1 MKVILVDDE
10 KAALVILK
18 HKLMLLHSANI
29 EILAECN
36 NAEDAISAINTLKPD
51 LVFLDIEMPNLSGF
65 DILAKLQNTDF
76 HVIFATAHEEF
87 VLQALRVNA
96 IDYLLKPVDE
106 DDLAL
111 AIDKVEKKMKSSKE
125 PTDTISKLL
134 GFLRT
139 TKAKLQVPTAEGTYF
154 IPYEEII
161 RIEADGSYSHIF
173 AKDRKKITTSKPIG
187 EFDFL
192 DNNENEFMKV
202 HKSTIINLNMVTKY
216 KRGDGGIAIMIDNVE
231 VDIARRRKDD
241 FLKRLEI
248 KD

>member
-18 HKLMLLHSANI
+18 HKLLSQQASKI

-36 NAEDAISAINTLKPD
+36 NAEDAIVAINSMKPD

-65 DILAKLQNTDF
+65 DILSKLQNTDF

-106 DDLAL
+106 DDLSLAL
-111 AIDKVEKKMKSSKE
+111 SKVENKMKTEKE
-125 PTDTISKLL
+125 PADNITKLL
-134 GFLRT
+134 GFFKA
-139 TKAKLQVPTAEGTYF
+139 TKTKLQVPTAEGTYF

-173 AKDRKKITTSKPIG
+173 AKSRKKITTSKPIG

-192 DNNENEFMKV
+192 DTDENEFMKV
-202 HKSTIINLNMVTKY
+202 HKSTIINLNMVAKY
-216 KRGDGGIAIMIDNVE
+216 KRGDGGVAVMIDDVE

-241 FLKRLEI
+241 FLRRLELG
-248 KD
+248 D